1 MGPAFCSW
9 FCLVKEDELASFP
22 EKFMQQDRD
31 KAQEVLV
38 DSSYGADELAQ
49 YCRRLYSEYI

>member
-1 MGPAFCSW
+1 
-9 FCLVKEDELASFP
+9 
-22 EKFMQQDRD
+22 MQQDRD